1 MKERKGWRRR
11 EERSNHKGRPEAD
24 RDHARMGLPEPI
36 ERGKA
41 LLDASVTL
49 RRRPGRGEG
58 KGQKKGRQ
66 GGQAEIENAR
76 SKQEGGTRWF
86 EDAMMK
92 VSRKVGGPP
101 SPNSRCLD
109 FRTGCVRT
117 GVEAEGGGRM
127 RKWMMGWDGM
137 GWDVTRDDDGRRLVG
152 CGLYL
157 PARLL
162 WVVGCGTL
170 P

>member
-1 MKERKGWRRR
+1 MKERKGWRWR

-58 KGQKKGRQ
+58 KGKKRKA
-66 GGQAEIENAR
+66 GGQADIENAR

-92 VSRKVGGPP
+92 VSRKAGGPP

-109 FRTGCVRT
+109 FRTGCVRS
-117 GVEAEGGGRM
+117 GCGGGGRDAEVDDG
-127 RKWMMGWDGM
+127 MGWDGM
-137 GWDVTRDDDGRRLVG
+137 
-152 CGLYL
+152 
-157 PARLL
+157 
-162 WVVGCGTL
+162 
-170 P
+170 